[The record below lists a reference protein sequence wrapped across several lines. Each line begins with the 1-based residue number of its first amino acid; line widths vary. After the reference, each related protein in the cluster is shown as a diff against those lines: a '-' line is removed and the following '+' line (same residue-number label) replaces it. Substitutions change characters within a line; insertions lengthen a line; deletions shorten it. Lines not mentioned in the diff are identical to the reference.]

1 MAFRFRL
8 ERVLRLRGQLRRLAQ
23 DEMHRTVGQ
32 ITRVQDAM
40 AAERAAQDAVRS
52 TEDAAAGGE
61 FSGADLLRW
70 RAFEAASAARERV
83 LSRERDQLAT
93 TLAKQREAV
102 IVRRQDE
109 RKLERLRERARERYE
124 AAEERAT
131 AILLDELALRARG
144 DRT

>member
-23 DEMHRTVGQ
+23 DEMHRTMGA

-40 AAERAAQDAVRS
+40 ATERAAQDAVRAA
-52 TEDAAAGGE
+52 EDGAAGGE
-61 FSGADLLRW
+61 FTGADLLRW
-70 RAFEAASAARERV
+70 RAFEAAAAARERV
-83 LSRERDQLAT
+83 LARERDQLAA
-93 TLAKQREAV
+93 TLVRQRETV
-102 IVRRQDE
+102 VVRRQDE
-109 RKLERLRERARERYE
+109 RKLERLRERARERFE